1 MSIPRPE
8 HPQPQFFRPTWLN
21 LNGTWTFDFDFG
33 KSGLERGLHR
43 ATALPHA
50 ITVPFCPEAAL
61 SGVAHT
67 DFIEAMFYQRNVTV
81 PAEWQGLPRILLHFG
96 AVDYHAQIYVN
107 GELVCRH
114 SGGSTPFT
122 ADLTGRV
129 QAGQTF
135 SLTVAVQD
143 NTRSGAQG
151 VGKQSMPYA
160 SAGCSYTRV
169 TGIWQTVYLEAT
181 QDLALVACR
190 CVPDFDGSRFVLTPT
205 FTREQRGAALTVTA
219 KADGAA
225 VASRTVPAVSGV
237 PVALDIPAARPWSPD
252 SPFLYD
258 LEYTVTRPDGS
269 EADRVQSY
277 AGLRKISVEGNRI
290 LLNNRPIFLRMVLDQ
305 GFYPDGIWTAPS
317 AQALE
322 NDIRLSMACGFNAAR
337 LHQKV
342 FEPLFHYYA
351 DKLGYLTWAEYP
363 SWGMACNGNTSS
375 PAYFESEAHYL
386 REWRACVER
395 DANHP
400 SIIAWS
406 PLNETAPNDRTP
418 AHTLACYQRFVS
430 DIYDLTHAID
440 PTRPV
445 NDSSGWTHV
454 KTDIWT
460 THNYCPDANA
470 LRKSFEAEGKG
481 TVARNRP
488 AVEPPYAGQPFVC
501 DEWGGFKFI
510 PADRRDATQA
520 GWGYHGLVIDTPQQL
535 LDKIAEQ
542 IDVLVSWPDCCG
554 YCYTQLTD
562 VEQEQNGVLCYD
574 RTPKA
579 PLDQYAK
586 LFGRTRNDL

>member
-43 ATALPHA
+43 ATALPRA

-190 CVPDFDGSRFVLTPT
+190 CVPDFDGSRFVLTPPSPANS
-205 FTREQRGAALTVTA
+205 AAPPSPSPPRPTA
-219 KADGAA
+219 PPSPPGPSPPSP
-225 VASRTVPAVSGV
+225 ASPSPSTSPPPAPG
-237 PVALDIPAARPWSPD
+237 PP
-252 SPFLYD
+252 
-258 LEYTVTRPDGS
+258 
-269 EADRVQSY
+269 
-277 AGLRKISVEGNRI
+277 
-290 LLNNRPIFLRMVLDQ
+290 
-305 GFYPDGIWTAPS
+305 TAPS
-317 AQALE
+317 
-322 NDIRLSMACGFNAAR
+322 SM
-337 LHQKV
+337 
-342 FEPLFHYYA
+342 
-351 DKLGYLTWAEYP
+351 TW
-363 SWGMACNGNTSS
+363 S
-375 PAYFESEAHYL
+375 
-386 REWRACVER
+386 
-395 DANHP
+395 
-400 SIIAWS
+400 
-406 PLNETAPNDRTP
+406 TP
-418 AHTLACYQRFVS
+418 
-430 DIYDLTHAID
+430 
-440 PTRPV
+440 
-445 NDSSGWTHV
+445 
-454 KTDIWT
+454 
-460 THNYCPDANA
+460 
-470 LRKSFEAEGKG
+470 
-481 TVARNRP
+481 
-488 AVEPPYAGQPFVC
+488 
-501 DEWGGFKFI
+501 
-510 PADRRDATQA
+510 
-520 GWGYHGLVIDTPQQL
+520 
-535 LDKIAEQ
+535 
-542 IDVLVSWPDCCG
+542 
-554 YCYTQLTD
+554 
-562 VEQEQNGVLCYD
+562 
-574 RTPKA
+574 
-579 PLDQYAK
+579 
-586 LFGRTRNDL
+586 